1 MTTREWRAA
10 SFWGAVAVLAATIAL
25 TSSSGAF
32 ARDEV
37 KADSRVERGLAIS
50 PVRLDLRGRDRALV
64 GLGSYIVNA
73 QCGCSDCHTSPSYA
87 AGGNPFQGEQR
98 AVPPNAYFGG
108 GVSFGSI
115 TSRNLTPNGA
125 GETLGGRSFDGFR
138 TLMRTGIDPER
149 RHPMFGPYLQAMP
162 WPAYREMSDE
172 DLRAIYEFLA
182 AVPCVEGG
190 PGEPPDRCRM

>member
-1 MTTREWRAA
+1 MTTREWRVA
-10 SFWGAVAVLAATIAL
+10 SIWGAVAVAAVTTAL

-32 ARDEV
+32 ARDEG
-37 KADSRVERGLAIS
+37 KPDSRVERGLAIS

-73 QCGCSDCHTSPSYA
+73 QCGCSDCHTSPPYA
-87 AGGNPFQGEQR
+87 AGGNPFQGER
-98 AVPPNAYFGG
+98 MAVPPNAYLGG
-108 GVSFGSI
+108 GVAFGSI
-115 TSRNLTPNGA
+115 ASRNLTPNGG
-125 GETLGGRSFDGFR
+125 GETLGGRSFDAFR

-149 RHPMFGPYLQAMP
+149 RHPMFGSYLQAMP

-182 AVPCVEGG
+182 AIPCVEGG
-190 PGEPPDRCRM
+190 PGEPPDRCRR